1 MGIPSTSEANLLEQ
15 ARNYRVV
22 TDIVLNNDNCPTMI
36 VWGIKDNDS
45 WRSSSNPLLYTAGLA
60 KKKAWYAVRSALR
73 HRTLQQQSS
82 VRTIIEEPQDKRPF
96 VYDLSGR
103 LLSAEALRPGLYIK
117 NGKIILK
124 N

>member
-1 MGIPSTSEANLLEQ
+1 MEQ

-82 VRTIIEEPQDKRPF
+82 VQTIIEEPQDKRPF

-117 NGKIILK
+117 NGKKILT

>member
-1 MGIPSTSEANLLEQ
+1 M
-15 ARNYRVV
+15 
-22 TDIVLNNDNCPTMI
+22 NNDNCPTMI

-82 VRTIIEEPQDKRPF
+82 VQTIIEEPQDKRPF

-117 NGKIILK
+117 NEKKILK